1 MMVPLYN
8 HDEANVT
15 MVSHVIQAASHGK
28 SVIRVLSDDTDVFV
42 LLVGC
47 TELDSS
53 ARYRWKGG
61 MGQCCMDINAT
72 CVDLGEKCLNSLVY
86 MPLVNVT
93 QYRIHMAR
101 GKSAHSTPCS
111 LETFQV

>member
-1 MMVPLYN
+1 
-8 HDEANVT
+8 

-53 ARYRWKGG
+53 ARYRW
-61 MGQCCMDINAT
+61 
-72 CVDLGEKCLNSLVY
+72 
-86 MPLVNVT
+86 
-93 QYRIHMAR
+93 
-101 GKSAHSTPCS
+101 
-111 LETFQV
+111 